1 MFDFTSEFFGFM
13 NQRPRYERELK
24 EDTVN
29 GYHID
34 TCAVDDRS
42 WNYETAI
49 QHEQFRGG
57 EWIVVRGYD
66 SKEEAEAGHDMWVKG
81 AKAGFQK
88 LYDVFEEKIYP
99 KEKQEEK
106 TVHFILN
113 YACDR
118 CMTSVKHEAYMKKKE
133 FQEERF
139 CPFCGEKLHL
149 RDFEVRDRWF

>member
-1 MFDFTSEFFGFM
+1 MFDFSSELFGFM

-34 TCAVDDRS
+34 TCAVDDRD

-66 SKEEAEAGHDMWVKG
+66 SKEEAEAGHDMWVKS

-88 LYDVFEEKIYP
+88 QK
-99 KEKQEEK
+99 
-106 TVHFILN
+106 
-113 YACDR
+113 R
-118 CMTSVKHEAYMKKKE
+118 KKKSQ
-133 FQEERF
+133 FAF
-139 CPFCGEKLHL
+139 I
-149 RDFEVRDRWF
+149 

>member
-1 MFDFTSEFFGFM
+1 MFDFSSELFGFM

-34 TCAVDDRS
+34 TCAVDDRD

-66 SKEEAEAGHDMWVKG
+66 SKEELMDNE
-81 AKAGFQK
+81 
-88 LYDVFEEKIYP
+88 LYCPMKMTSNPLGRCVCE
-99 KEKQEEK
+99 KEKCAWWRQ
-106 TVHFILN
+106 LDN
-113 YACDR
+113 C
-118 CMTSVKHEAYMKKKE
+118 CSVWWIAWKLDGIETKMK
-133 FQEERF
+133 R
-139 CPFCGEKLHL
+139 
-149 RDFEVRDRWF
+149 

>member
-1 MFDFTSEFFGFM
+1 MFDLASELFGFM

-34 TCAVDDRS
+34 TCAVDDRD

-66 SKEEAEAGHDMWVKG
+66 SKEEAEAIWHAILFDETEIELTYKS
-81 AKAGFQK
+81 K
-88 LYDVFEEKIYP
+88 LLEWL
-99 KEKQEEK
+99 QE
-106 TVHFILN
+106 
-113 YACDR
+113 
-118 CMTSVKHEAYMKKKE
+118 
-133 FQEERF
+133 QEIF
-139 CPFCGEKLHL
+139 
-149 RDFEVRDRWF
+149 

>member
-1 MFDFTSEFFGFM
+1 MFDFSSELFGFM

-34 TCAVDDRS
+34 TCAVDDRD

-66 SKEEAEAGHDMWVKG
+66 SKQEAEAGHDMWVKS

-99 KEKQEEK
+99 KEKKEEK
-106 TVHFILN
+106 PVHFILT

-118 CMTSVKHEAYMKKKE
+118 CMTSMKHEAYMTKKE
-133 FQEERF
+133 LQEERI
-139 CPFCGEKLHL
+139 CPFCGGKLHM
-149 RDFEVRDRWF
+149 REFEIMNRW

>member
-34 TCAVDDRS
+34 TRAVDDRS

-66 SKEEAEAGHDMWVKG
+66 SKEEAEAGHDMWAKR

-88 LYDVFEEKIYP
+88 LYDVFEEKIFP
-99 KEKQEEK
+99 KEKQKEK
-106 TVHFILN
+106 PVHFVLK

-118 CMTSVKHEAYMKKKE
+118 CMTSVRHEAYMEKKD
-133 FQEERF
+133 FQKERF
-139 CPFCGEKLHL
+139 CPFCGGSLHM
-149 RDFEVRDRWF
+149 REFEIMNRW